1 VIRFV
6 LRRLS
11 RMIPSL
17 IGVALVTFALVHL
30 APGDP
35 VQAEMGGEASRAEL
49 SDDAVETFRRAYFLD
64 LPLFLNTE
72 INDLPR
78 RMQALVARLGEP
90 ARRAENVRAISRVGG
105 AGLSYLVPQLESL
118 PPDAQA
124 AALEGL
130 ALVAARMGI
139 TEDLARG
146 DSPLAAWRDFW
157 EEYHLDFK
165 PGRARRLAL
174 SLLERDNPHAEAEL
188 RRLDTFTLGQII
200 PLLED
205 LAPDADTLRLVRCLA
220 AATEREVIYEP
231 KQGFDDRQRVLDDWQ
246 EWWWLH
252 RLEYTALSNEE
263 HLVGALAET
272 QFAKWIARLATLDFG
287 DSSSDGRP
295 VLDKLKQKLPV
306 TLLLSLTATVLAY
319 LLAVPLGVLSALR
332 AGRRSDRLV
341 TFGLFVLYSLPSF
354 WVATLALRYF
364 AGLGHFDWF
373 PLRGL
378 HTEGWQ
384 VWPMWRQIADTAWHL
399 VLPVLCLTYG
409 SLAALSRYQRV
420 AMLDVIRQ
428 DYVRTARAKGLS
440 RARVVWN
447 HALRNAL
454 IPIVTL
460 LGLQIPYLIGGSVVI
475 ERIFNI
481 EGMGLETFEAIRQRD
496 YNWILAVSVMSALL
510 TMLGLLLSDI
520 LYAVIDPRMRQ
531 GVEGGKAEGRGGP
544 G

>member
-1 VIRFV
+1 VIRFI
-6 LRRLS
+6 LRRIG
-11 RMIPSL
+11 RMLPSL
-17 IGVALVTFALVHL
+17 LGVALVTFALVHL

-35 VQAEMGGEASRAEL
+35 VQAEMGEEAARGEL
-49 SDDAVETFRRAYFLD
+49 SDEAVETFRRAYFLD

-78 RMQALVARLGEP
+78 RMQRLIGRLGEP
-90 ARRAENVRAISRVGG
+90 ARKTENVRAIARVGG
-105 AGLSYLVPQLESL
+105 AGLSYLVPQLDSL
-118 PPDAQA
+118 GPVAQA
-124 AALEGL
+124 VALEGL

-139 TEDLARG
+139 AEDLAHG
-146 DSPLAAWRDFW
+146 ESPLAAWRDYW

-174 SLLERDNPHAEAEL
+174 ELLDRENPHADVEL
-188 RRLDTFTLGQII
+188 RRLDTFMLGQVI
-200 PLLED
+200 PLFEEL
-205 LAPDADTLRLVRCLA
+205 LPDADTLRLVQLV
-220 AATEREVIYEP
+220 AATTERDVVYDP
-231 KQGFDDRQRVLDDWQ
+231 KQKPEDRQRVLDDWQ

-252 RLEYTALSNEE
+252 RLEVTALSNEE
-263 HLVGALAET
+263 HLLGAVTET
-272 QFAKWIARLATLDFG
+272 QFAKWLARLVTLDFG
-287 DSSSDGRP
+287 DSSRDGRP
-295 VLDKLKQKLPV
+295 VMEKLRQKLPV
-306 TLLLSLTATVLAY
+306 TLLLSLTATFLAY
-319 LLAVPLGVLSALR
+319 LFAVPLGVFSALR
-332 AGRRSDRLV
+332 AGKRSDRLV

-354 WVATLALRYF
+354 WVATLAIQWF
-364 AGLGHFDWF
+364 CGLDHFDWF

-378 HTEGWQ
+378 HSDGWQ
-384 VWPMWRQIADTAWHL
+384 LWPWWKQVADTAWHM

-440 RARVVWN
+440 RARVVWD

-454 IPIVTL
+454 IPLVTL

-496 YNWILAVSVMSALL
+496 YNWILAVSVMSAVL
-510 TMLGLLLSDI
+510 TMIGLLVSDI

-531 GVEGGKAEGRGGP
+531 GVEGRP
-544 G
+544 GEKR